1 MTLTQQERN
10 RLTGLWRDLARR
22 TRHFVADPGAAH
34 PEFRDLAR
42 VSPEWGSPLDEQ
54 ADAFMLFGFA
64 RLAKGLAKSR
74 LVDFPPRGRA
84 VAHVAELVAML
95 LGEEPDPPRLP
106 FRADID
112 G

>member
-1 MTLTQQERN
+1 MALTVQERA
-10 RLTGLWRDLARR
+10 RLTALWRDLALR
-22 TRHFVADPGAAH
+22 TRHFVADPGATH

-54 ADAFMLFGFA
+54 ADAFLLFGFA
-64 RLAKGLAKSR
+64 RLAKGLSKAR
-74 LVDFPPRGRA
+74 LVDFPSRGRA
-84 VAHVAELVAML
+84 VAHVAELVAEL
-95 LGEEPDPPRLP
+95 LGDEPEPPRLP